1 MFIIMNDQAH
11 GSRWGEFLA
20 LLQAH
25 GVGLAYFLGSQKEL
39 GPALLRGEDVKGKPD
54 SDLDLGVVL
63 QEHPLDYWEGQKL
76 RQHLEDSLAP
86 FFAPMRLHLLLLAEE
101 NAHVQYAAIRG
112 IQVYAVNEDFSR
124 GYRRQVLTLYGD
136 WHSWWP

>member
-1 MFIIMNDQAH
+1 MNNQ
-11 GSRWGEFLA
+11 GPQSPKEIFLA
-20 LLQAH
+20 MVQSQ

-39 GPALLRGEDVKGKPD
+39 GPRLLDGENVTGAPA

-63 QEHPLDYWEGQKL
+63 LEHPLDYWEGQKL
-76 RQHLEDSLAP
+76 RQRLQEALAP
-86 FFAPMRLHLLLLAEE
+86 LFLPLRLHLLFLEEE

-112 IQVYAVNEDFSR
+112 ISVYAVNEEFAR
-124 GYRRQVLTLYGD
+124 NYRRQVLTLYGD

>member
-1 MFIIMNDQAH
+1 MNNQGPQSH
-11 GSRWGEFLA
+11 KEKFLA
-20 LLQAH
+20 MVQAQ

-39 GPALLRGEDVKGKPD
+39 GPRLLDGENVTGAPA

-63 QEHPLDYWEGQKL
+63 LEHPLDYWDGQKL
-76 RQHLEDSLAP
+76 RQRLQEALAP
-86 FFAPMRLHLLLLAEE
+86 LFLPLRLHLLLLEEE

-112 IQVYAVNEDFSR
+112 ISVYAVNEEFAR
-124 GYRRQVLTLYGD
+124 NYRRQVLTLYGD